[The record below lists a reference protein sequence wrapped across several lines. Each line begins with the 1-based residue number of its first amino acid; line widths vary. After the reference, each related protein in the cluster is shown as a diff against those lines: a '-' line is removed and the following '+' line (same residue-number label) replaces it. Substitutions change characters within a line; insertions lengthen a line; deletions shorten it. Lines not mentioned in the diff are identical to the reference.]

1 MKISDLKLEDAVSI
15 SKTDGLLIVDVQN
28 DFVPGGNLPVEQ
40 GDEIIGGINE
50 VAVAFKKKDGLIVL
64 TQDWHP
70 PNHKSF
76 ASAHPGKNPFDEFT
90 ADGIGPVLWPDHCV
104 QGEKGADFHPAL
116 NTSLADEIIQKG
128 SNPEIDSYSGF
139 LENDK
144 KTETGLAKYL
154 KSVEVTRVFVCGLA
168 LDYCVYFTAMDGK
181 TFGFDVW
188 FIIDLTRG
196 IDVPEGN
203 ISNALETM
211 TKGGIKF
218 VKSKTLLT
226 QK

>member
-1 MKISDLKLEDAVSI
+1 MKISDLKLEDEVSI
-15 SKTDGLLIVDVQN
+15 SKTDGVIIVDVQN

-40 GDEIIGGINE
+40 GDEIIRGINE
-50 VAVAFKKKDGLIVL
+50 VAVVFKKKNGLIVL

-70 PNHKSF
+70 PNHESF

-128 SNPEIDSYSGF
+128 TNPDIDSYSGF

-144 KTETGLAKYL
+144 KTETGLARYL
-154 KSVEVTRVFVCGLA
+154 KSVGVTRVFVCGLA

-181 TFGFDVW
+181 TLGFDVW

-196 IDVPEGN
+196 IDAPEGN

-211 TKGGIKF
+211 TKSGIKF
-218 VKSKTLLT
+218 VESKTLLT
-226 QK
+226 

>member
-1 MKISDLKLEDAVSI
+1 MKISDLKLEAEVST
-15 SKTDGLLIVDVQN
+15 SKTDCLLIVDVQN

-40 GDEIIGGINE
+40 GNEIIDGINE
-50 VAVAFKKKDGLIVL
+50 VAVAFKKKNGLIVL

-76 ASAHPGKNPFDEFT
+76 ASAHSGKNPFDEYT
-90 ADGIGPVLWPDHCV
+90 ANGIGPVLWPDHCV

-116 NTSLADEIIQKG
+116 NINLADKIIQKG
-128 SNPEIDSYSGF
+128 INPEIDSYSGF

-144 KTETGLAKYL
+144 KTETGLANYL
-154 KSVEVTRVFVCGLA
+154 KSVGVTRVFVCGLA
-168 LDYCVYFTAMDGK
+168 LDYCVYFTAIDGK
-181 TFGFDVW
+181 TLGFDVW

-196 IDVPEGN
+196 IDAPEGN

-211 TKGGIKF
+211 AKNGIKF
-218 VKSKTLLT
+218 VKAKTLLT